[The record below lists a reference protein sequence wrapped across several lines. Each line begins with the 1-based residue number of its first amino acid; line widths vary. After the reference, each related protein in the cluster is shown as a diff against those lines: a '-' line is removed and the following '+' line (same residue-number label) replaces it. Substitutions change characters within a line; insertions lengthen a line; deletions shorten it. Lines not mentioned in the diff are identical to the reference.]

1 MTSETSFKT
10 TQTMRPMDE
19 SNQVKIK
26 NLGSM
31 KIPKTKLTAPPY
43 VVLARVELGQGGL
56 MPESPRKA
64 KNGENKPETQ
74 LNQKTNL

>member
-19 SNQVKIK
+19 SDQVKIK
-26 NLGSM
+26 NFGSM
-31 KIPKTKLTAPPY
+31 KIPKTKLKAPPY

-56 MPESPRKA
+56 MPVSPRKA
-64 KNGENKPETQ
+64 KNGENKPQ
-74 LNQKTNL
+74 RLS